1 MQKSLNTLSFPVG
14 RWKTAQLIKEA
25 GIWVRYKKKY
35 KC

>member
-1 MQKSLNTLSFPVG
+1 MQKSLNTLSFPVE